1 MKRSQLALAIAGL
14 MASSAS
20 YALLDKTPGA
30 ASNTTPSI
38 WASELKATQTSTITL
53 PGQDVAGAA
62 STTLNVKVAAGFL
75 VPAGDV
81 RYIRVN
87 LSDGAQFVQTPTCKP
102 ATSGAQC
109 TRSLGGKDNDFV
121 TFSIAAGTAAPIL
134 ASDAITFSNTGASGA
149 VGGIRIESTANPVQM
164 TYSLHT
170 NKDSAESVSNPDSAL
185 IFKTGPFDFI
195 TFKPGLAIS
204 ITGGSELTSEV
215 TANFLKFA
223 TAANLAEN
231 DKGVLGAFSAGA
243 STAGVLV
250 PLSSTAAGL
259 IDSGTNISVLV
270 GTGSTLEISS
280 ATPGGFSFTQD
291 LATGGVPAGTYNGS
305 KSSLAAGAVFLAS
318 SVANCGVGGTAA
330 QTAFPTA
337 LTGDKA
343 TFSLDGM
350 MSGTTSFVCVKAN
363 GVSIIPTNQ
372 FTGIVS
378 PGSTTN
384 STPAK
389 KEDKFNSIKQNG
401 TVLDT
406 PYITTLPATQYGSR
420 LIIQNTGNAAVPYSI
435 TGITDTG
442 VTVTLTA
449 KATGTVPANSLL
461 QINISDL
468 ITLSAGNRAALRI
481 VLTGPNTSLSGV
493 YQTIKKKPDG
503 TTGDIQSIP
512 LMRQGGGVK
521 VTS

>member
-20 YALLDKTPGA
+20 YALLDKTPTA
-30 ASNTTPSI
+30 TSVTPSI
-38 WASELKATQTSTITL
+38 WASELKATQTSTIALLGKDASSAETL
-53 PGQDVAGAA
+53 D
-62 STTLNVKVAAGFL
+62 VKVATGFL

-87 LSDGAQFVQTPTCKP
+87 LSGGAQFVQTPTCIP
-102 ATSGAQC
+102 ATTGAQC

-121 TFSIAAGTAAPIL
+121 TFSIAAGTVGPIL

-149 VGGIRIESTANPVQM
+149 VGGVRIESTASPIQM

-170 NKDSAESVSNPDSAL
+170 NKDSAESVSNPDTAL
-185 IFKTGPFDFI
+185 IFKTGPFDYI
-195 TFKPGLAIS
+195 TFKPGLAAS
-204 ITGGSELTSEV
+204 ITGGSELTSDV
-215 TANFLKFA
+215 TANFLKFV
-223 TAANLAEN
+223 TSPNLAEN
-231 DKGVLGAFSAGA
+231 DKGVLGAFSVGPA
-243 STAGVLV
+243 SGGILV
-250 PLSSTAAGL
+250 PLNSTAAGD
-259 IDSGTNISVLV
+259 ITSGTNVSVIV

-318 SVANCGVGGTAA
+318 SAANCGVGGTAA

-343 TFSLDGM
+343 TFNLDSL
-350 MSGTTSFVCVKAN
+350 MSGGVSFVCVKAN

-378 PGSTTN
+378 PGSTAN
-384 STPAK
+384 SSPIK

-420 LIIQNTGNAAVPYSI
+420 LILQNTGNAAVPYAI
-435 TGITDTG
+435 TGITDAG
-442 VTVTLTA
+442 ATVALTA
-449 KATGTVPANSLL
+449 KATGSVPANSLL
-461 QINISDL
+461 QINILDL
-468 ITLSAGNRAALRI
+468 MTLSAGNRAALRI

-521 VTS
+521 ATN

>member
-20 YALLDKTPGA
+20 YALLDKTPSA
-30 ASNTTPSI
+30 TTNLTPST

-53 PGQDVAGAA
+53 PGQDSGLVE
-62 STTLNVKVAAGFL
+62 TLDVKVAAGFL

-87 LSDGAQFVQTPTCKP
+87 LSDGAQFAQTPTCKP

-149 VGGIRIESTANPVQM
+149 VGGIRVESTANPVQM

-170 NKDSAESVSNPDSAL
+170 NKDSAESVSTPDSAL

-204 ITGGSELTSEV
+204 ITGGSELISEV

-223 TAANLAEN
+223 TATDLAEN
-231 DKGVLGAFSAGA
+231 DRGVLGAFSTTP

-259 IDSGTNISVLV
+259 INSSTNITVIV

-291 LATGGVPAGTYNGS
+291 LATGGVPAGTYNNS
-305 KSSLAAGAVFLAS
+305 KSSVAGGAVFLALNP
-318 SVANCGVGGTAA
+318 ANCGVNGGTPT
-330 QTAFPTA
+330 QLAFPTA

-343 TFSLDGM
+343 TFNLDGM
-350 MSGTTSFVCVKAN
+350 MSAGTTFVCAKAN

-372 FTGIVS
+372 FTGIIS
-378 PGSTTN
+378 PGSTAN

-406 PYITTLPATQYGSR
+406 PYITTLPASQYGSR
-420 LIIQNTGNAAVPYSI
+420 LILQNTGNAAVPYAI
-435 TGITDTG
+435 TGITDSG

-449 KATGTVPANSLL
+449 KATGSVPANSLL